1 MEQQTIRIKY
11 HSNEIEKLTYI
22 DGKSDWIDLRSA
34 EHVVLK
40 KGEFKLIKLGVSMQ
54 LPADMRQLLY
64 REVLPTRILE
74 SFRQTTWVL

>member
-22 DGKSDWIDLRSA
+22 DGKSDWTDLRSA
-34 EHVVLK
+34 EHVVLNLACPCS
-40 KGEFKLIKLGVSMQ
+40 FRQ
-54 LPADMRQLLY
+54 DMRQLLY